1 MHIRDRTCQCS
12 RCSLLCLVRIAHT
25 KNRGIN
31 QIITDTTTCTQFI
44 AIRYFTHNTINME
57 RLKRSLTS
65 NLSSERSTSTLS
77 RSTSS
82 REWLDALEQELSP
95 AGQSSGGT
103 GTNTVT
109 ACKNLGVGDVLKRA
123 LNLNDQGCESADDG
137 KQAAAREEVNDTG
150 KRRGSRRKPSFN
162 IFSNR
167 NNDPETD
174 ATTNEPKSKQLG
186 CVWKAKDV
194 RHSYS
199 DIIYRR
205 RSSNF

>member
-1 MHIRDRTCQCS
+1 MFRKCEFTQKPKRDTRDTS
-12 RCSLLCLVRIAHT
+12 HT
-25 KNRGIN
+25 
-31 QIITDTTTCTQFI
+31 Q
-44 AIRYFTHNTINME
+44 YPNTIIME

-65 NLSSERSTSTLS
+65 NLNSERSTSTLS

-103 GTNTVT
+103 NSVT
-109 ACKNLGVGDVLKRA
+109 KSLAAGDVLKRA

-150 KRRGSRRKPSFN
+150 KRRGGHRKSSFN

-167 NNDPETD
+167 NNDPKTD